1 MNSFNVCELCKKTID
16 LETNNTFKKVAT
28 YQYTS
33 EAIIF
38 KGKLESEGI
47 KVYKRDNYT
56 VDTDPMVSNA
66 IGGVKLFVAEKD
78 FDKATNILESISKY
92 ALDNEGEAIS
102 CPTCNSSEVRMYS
115 VVDDAKSFLSML
127 VAMFF
132 VILPIYT
139 KYSYKCESC
148 KHKFNID

>member
-1 MNSFNVCELCKKTID
+1 MEA
-16 LETNNTFKKVAT
+16 NNNTTFKKVAT

-33 EAIIF
+33 EAVIF

-47 KVYKRDNYT
+47 EVYLRDNYT

-78 FDKATNILESISKY
+78 FENAINILQSIPEF
-92 ALDNEGEAIS
+92 ALDNEGEAVL
-102 CPTCNSSEVRMYS
+102 CPNCDSNEVRMYS
-115 VVDDAKSFLSML
+115 VVDDAKSFLSIV